1 MGQTISE
8 EFEAEGNAADGDE
21 AVNDGAT
28 AAEVEFAA
36 ALETTGGLAGAGM

>member
-1 MGQTISE
+1 MLE

-28 AAEVEFAA
+28 AAEVELA
-36 ALETTGGLAGAGM
+36 ALETTGGLAGAGI